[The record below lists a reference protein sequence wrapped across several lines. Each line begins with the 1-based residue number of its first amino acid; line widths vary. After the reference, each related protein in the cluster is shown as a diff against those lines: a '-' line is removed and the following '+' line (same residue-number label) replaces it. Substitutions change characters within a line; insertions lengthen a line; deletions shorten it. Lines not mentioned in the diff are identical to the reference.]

1 MYAIRIKI
9 RYVDTPQSLMRSLPG
24 MPLLTI
30 IALHTSNS
38 YQMTLR
44 TLNYNWKS
52 FCTYT
57 LFIHWRSIS
66 NIKQTPKL
74 VIINISKRE
83 RLVRYFTKYFY
94 VCNHPVSIAL
104 YRILSNVHFG
114 LQLYITLL
122 LYIILLILLNYC
134 DVLPLN
140 STVTLKDNT
149 PPLLVLGCM
158 ICFRDIS
165 VGVILVGLACTM

>member
-1 MYAIRIKI
+1 M
-9 RYVDTPQSLMRSLPG
+9 QSLPG
-24 MPLLTI
+24 MPLFKI
-30 IALHTSNS
+30 IPHHTSN
-38 YQMTLR
+38 R
-44 TLNYNWKS
+44 TLNYDWKS

-74 VIINISKRE
+74 VIINISKTE
-83 RLVRYFTKYFY
+83 RIVSYTTKYFY
-94 VCNHPVSIAL
+94 VCNHPVSMAL

-114 LQLYITLL
+114 LQ

-140 STVTLKDNT
+140 STVTVTDST
-149 PPLLVLGCM
+149 PPLLALGYM
-158 ICFRDIS
+158 ICFRGIS
-165 VGVILVGLACTM
+165 V